1 MTNFGMAAAPTVSG
15 SLVRLRGIAATDLD
29 RAAEFQFTLSI
40 TEPLS
45 NPARLRDMYE
55 THGFWT
61 RDSGALAVEELAT
74 GRLLGTTQFY
84 RSGACIHGYE
94 IGYVLHDEADW
105 GRGFGSDA
113 LRLMSQVV
121 FDTHRDCYRLQLI
134 IETWNDASWH
144 LAERCGY
151 EREGTL
157 RMAGYSSTI
166 PEDCY
171 LYSLVRGG
179 RSAADSVP
187 LAGGP
192 GPR

>member
-1 MTNFGMAAAPTVSG
+1 M
-15 SLVRLRGIAATDLD
+15 IATDLE
-29 RAAEFQFTLSI
+29 RAAEFLFTLSI
-40 TEPLS
+40 TEPLTDLS
-45 NPARLRDMYE
+45 RLQEVFE
-55 THGFWT
+55 TSGFWLAE
-61 RDSGALAVEELAT
+61 SGALAIEELSS

-105 GRGFGSDA
+105 GKGFGSDA

-121 FDTHRDCYRLQLI
+121 LDAHLECHRLQLI

-151 EREGTL
+151 QREGVM
-157 RMAGYSSTI
+157 RMAGYSSTV

-171 LYSLVRGG
+171 LYSLVRAT
-179 RSAADSVP
+179 RENT
-187 LAGGP
+187 
-192 GPR
+192 

>member
-1 MTNFGMAAAPTVSG
+1 MTHVPTVSG
-15 SLVRLRGIAATDLD
+15 PLVRLRPIATTDLE
-29 RAAEFQFTLSI
+29 RAAEFLFTLSI
-40 TEPLS
+40 TEPLTDLT
-45 NPARLRDMYE
+45 RLRE
-55 THGFWT
+55 VFEATGFWLPE
-61 RDSGALAVEELAT
+61 SGALAIEELAT

-94 IGYVLHDEADW
+94 IGYVLHSEADW

-121 FDTHRDCYRLQLI
+121 FDSHPDCYRLQLI

-151 EREGTL
+151 QREGIM
-157 RMAGYSSTI
+157 RMAGYSSTV

-171 LYSLVRGG
+171 LYSLVAAT
-179 RSAADSVP
+179 RSMAS
-187 LAGGP
+187 
-192 GPR
+192 